1 MKYVPLGSTGVKVSE
16 LCLGTM
22 SFGGE
27 ADEATAAAMY
37 KACRDRGVNF
47 FDCADV
53 YVKGRSEEILGSLIK
68 GERDNLVITSKCHGA
83 MGDDINARGNNRRH
97 IVRAVEASLKRLGTD
112 RLDVYFM
119 HHFDASVPI
128 EEILRALE
136 SLVRDGKVLYL
147 GCSNY
152 AAWQI
157 AKALGISQRRGWPRF
172 DVIQPMYSL
181 LKRQVETE
189 ILPLAASE
197 KVGVICYS
205 PVAGGVLSGKYTPG
219 KTPNDGRLVTHHK
232 YADRYGEEG
241 TLETAIKFADYARD
255 HGYDPVSL
263 AVAWVKSHPAVTAP
277 IMGARSAEQLKPSLD
292 AAEIDLTP
300 EQRAEISALS
310 RAPALATDRREEQL
324 EG

>member
-27 ADEATAAAMY
+27 ADEAEAAAIY

-53 YVKGRSEEILGSLIK
+53 YVKGRSEEVLGRLIK
-68 GERDNLVITSKCHGA
+68 GERDNLVITSKCYGA

-97 IVRAVEASLKRLGTD
+97 IMSAVEASLKRLGTD

-119 HHFDASVPI
+119 HHFDDTLPL
-128 EEILRALE
+128 EETLRALE
-136 SLVRDGKVLYL
+136 KLVQDGKVLYL
-147 GCSNY
+147 GASNY

-157 AKALGISQRRGWPRF
+157 QKALGISERRGWARF

-189 ILPLAASE
+189 ILPMAADANL
-197 KVGVICYS
+197 GVICYS

-219 KTPNDGRLVTHHK
+219 QTPNDGRLVTHHK

-241 TLETAIKFADYARD
+241 TLETARKFAEFARE
-255 HGYDPVSL
+255 HGYNPVSL

-277 IMGARSAEQLKPSLD
+277 IMGTRTAEQLAPSLD
-292 AAEIDLTP
+292 AADIDLTP
-300 EQRAEISALS
+300 ELRAEISALS
-310 RAPALATDRREEQL
+310 RTPPLATDRREEQL
-324 EG
+324 

>member
-53 YVKGRSEEILGSLIK
+53 YVKGRSEEVLGSLIK
-68 GERDNLVITSKCHGA
+68 GERDNLIITSKCHGA
-83 MGDDINARGNNRRH
+83 TGDDINARGNNRRH

-119 HHFDASVPI
+119 HHFDASLPL

-136 SLVRDGKVLYL
+136 SLVSDGKVLYL

-157 AKALGISQRRGWPRF
+157 AIALGISERRGWPRF

-181 LKRQVETE
+181 LKRQAETE
-189 ILPLAASE
+189 ILPLAAA
-197 KVGVICYS
+197 KNLGVICYS
-205 PVAGGVLSGKYTPG
+205 PVAGGVLSGKYIPG

-241 TLETAIKFADYARD
+241 TLETAQKFADYARD

-263 AVAWVKSHPAVTAP
+263 AVAWVKSHLAVTAP

-292 AAEIDLTP
+292 AADIDLTP
-300 EQRAEISALS
+300 EQRAEISSLS
-310 RAPALATDRREEQL
+310 RTPAPATDRREEQL
-324 EG
+324 EV

>member
-53 YVKGRSEEILGSLIK
+53 YVKGRSEEVLGSLIK
-68 GERDNLVITSKCHGA
+68 GERDNLIITSKCHGA
-83 MGDDINARGNNRRH
+83 TGDDINARGNNRRH

-119 HHFDASVPI
+119 HHFDASLPL

-136 SLVRDGKVLYL
+136 SLVSDGKVLYL

-157 AKALGISQRRGWPRF
+157 AIALGISERRGWPRF
-172 DVIQPMYSL
+172 DVVQPMYSL
-181 LKRQVETE
+181 LKRQAETE
-189 ILPLAASE
+189 ILPLAAA
-197 KVGVICYS
+197 KNLGVICYS
-205 PVAGGVLSGKYTPG
+205 PVAGGVLSGKYIPG

-232 YADRYGEEG
+232 YAHRYGEEG
-241 TLETAIKFADYARD
+241 TLETARKFADYARD
-255 HGYDPVSL
+255 NGYDPVSL
-263 AVAWVKSHPAVTAP
+263 AVAWVKSHLAVTAP
-277 IMGARSAEQLKPSLD
+277 IMGARSAEQLKPSLG
-292 AAEIDLTP
+292 AADIDLTP
-300 EQRAEISALS
+300 EQRAEISSLS
-310 RAPALATDRREEQL
+310 RTPAPATDRREEQL
-324 EG
+324 EV

>member
-53 YVKGRSEEILGSLIK
+53 YVKGRSEEVLGNLIK

-97 IVRAVEASLKRLGTD
+97 ITRAVEASLKRLGTD

-119 HHFDASVPI
+119 HHFDASLPI

-136 SLVRDGKVLYL
+136 NLVRDGKVLYL

-157 AKALGISQRRGWPRF
+157 AKALGISERRGWPRF

-189 ILPLAASE
+189 ILPLAAEE
-197 KVGVICYS
+197 KLGVICYS
-205 PVAGGVLSGKYTPG
+205 PVAGGVLSGKYTSG

-241 TLETAIKFADYARD
+241 TLETAVKFADYARD

-292 AAEIDLTP
+292 AADIDLTP
-300 EQRAEISALS
+300 EQRAEISTLS
-310 RAPALATDRREEQL
+310 RTPALATDRREEQL

>member
-27 ADEATAAAMY
+27 ADEDEAKRMY
-37 KACRDRGVNF
+37 AACRDRGVNF

-53 YVKGRSEEILGSLIK
+53 YVKGRSEEILGRLIK
-68 GERDNLVITSKCHGA
+68 GERDNLVITSKCHGV
-83 MGDDINARGNNRRH
+83 MRDDINARGNNRRH
-97 IVRAVEASLKRLGTD
+97 IMSAVEASLKRLGTD

-119 HHFDASVPI
+119 HHYDASLPI
-128 EEILRALE
+128 EEILRTLE
-136 SLVRDGKVLYL
+136 NLVQQGKVLYL

-157 AKALGISQRRGWPRF
+157 AKALGISERRGWSRF

-181 LKRQVETE
+181 LKRQAETE

-197 KVGVICYS
+197 KIGVISYS
-205 PVAGGVLSGKYTPG
+205 PVAGGVLSGKYAPG
-219 KTPNDGRLVTHHK
+219 QTPNAGRLVTHHK

-241 TLETAIKFADYARD
+241 TLETAIKFADFARE

-263 AVAWVKSHPAVTAP
+263 AVAWVKSHPAITAP
-277 IMGARSAEQLKPSLD
+277 IMGARTAEQLTPSLN
-292 AAEIDLTP
+292 AADIDLTP
-300 EQRAEISALS
+300 EMRAEISALS
-310 RAPALATDRREEQL
+310 RTPPLATDRREEQL